1 MVWFFLYC
9 WLDIRI
15 RNKRF
20 SMKIFLT
27 EVIKDNQ
34 PLIGPYIKAETM
46 DKAIEIADMYAL
58 TIIGEL
64 HELSHTMPKQ
74 QETIH

>member
-1 MVWFFLYC
+1 
-9 WLDIRI
+9 
-15 RNKRF
+15 
-20 SMKIFLT
+20 MKIFLT
-27 EVIKDNQ
+27 EVIKDDQ

-46 DKAIEIADMYAL
+46 DKAMQIADMYSL

-64 HELSHTMPKQ
+64 HELSYTIPEK

>member
-1 MVWFFLYC
+1 
-9 WLDIRI
+9 
-15 RNKRF
+15 
-20 SMKIFLT
+20 MKIFLT
-27 EVIKDNQ
+27 EVVKDDK

-46 DKAIEIADMYAL
+46 DKAIQIADMYAL

-64 HELSHTMPKQ
+64 HELTHKRPEK

>member
-1 MVWFFLYC
+1 
-9 WLDIRI
+9 
-15 RNKRF
+15 
-20 SMKIFLT
+20 MKIFLT
-27 EVIKDNQ
+27 EVIKDDQ

-46 DKAIEIADMYAL
+46 DKAMQIADMYAL

-64 HELSHTMPKQ
+64 HELSYTIPEK